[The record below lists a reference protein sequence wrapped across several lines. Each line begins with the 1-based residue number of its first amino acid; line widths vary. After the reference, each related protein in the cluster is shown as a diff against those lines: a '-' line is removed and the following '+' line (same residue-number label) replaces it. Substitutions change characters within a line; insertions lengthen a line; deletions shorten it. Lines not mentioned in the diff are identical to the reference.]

1 MTTASAA
8 SSARPTD
15 DADVI
20 VVGAG
25 HNGLV
30 AAAYLARAGL
40 RVRVFERRGIVGG
53 ACVSEELLPGAHF
66 STCAYVNSSFRP
78 EILADLELEEAHGLE
93 MYTTDVLNF
102 AMNDKHEHLFLWP
115 ELDRT
120 LAELHRLS
128 PPDASS
134 FPTFGARFRRFS
146 KLITPHL
153 LTEPPTLGEVIQ
165 SFEEAGEIDLWHEFA
180 SMSIGGLVD
189 RYFQHDLLR
198 GLFMFFGLVAID
210 AGPYTPGSAYL
221 FSHLSWGEYKGE
233 FGRFAF
239 VRGGMGGITQALAR
253 AAAAA
258 GATIETDAAIEEI
271 DIRQGA
277 VRGVRLMDGRTVSAR
292 IVLSNAD
299 PKATYERL
307 LPARAV
313 PVEVAAA
320 IKDMDIGG
328 TMGRVHFVLNKLPR
342 YEGFEEGEGPQH
354 RGFTLL
360 GGSPADL
367 QRCAYAQKRGELV
380 DNYPVECI
388 IPSVADREMAPPG
401 AHVMTTGI
409 TQLPFELADGTW
421 DTRRE
426 EFMGRVVRSLGRF
439 IPDFAETIRDA
450 RVLTPLDI
458 EREYG
463 LTGGNI
469 YHGAMTV
476 PQVFN
481 SRPVP
486 KFGGYRTHL
495 QGMYMCGAGTHP
507 GGAVTGAPGHNAA
520 HAVLDDLAGRSRSV
534 RRPRARNR
542 DLTDRLATSAGLRP
556 VRDWALRQPKLRW
569 LVRYLV
575 NR

>member
-1 MTTASAA
+1 MSTTPQAA
-8 SSARPTD
+8 PGRI

-20 VVGAG
+20 VIGAG

-30 AAAYLARAGL
+30 AATYLARAGL

-78 EILADLELEEAHGLE
+78 EILADLELEDAHGLE

-102 AMNDKHEHLFLWP
+102 AMNDKHEHLFIWP
-115 ELDRT
+115 DLDRT
-120 LAELHRLS
+120 LQEFNRLS

-134 FPTFGARFRRFS
+134 FPGFGARFRRFS
-146 KLITPHL
+146 KLMTPHL
-153 LTEPPTLGEVIQ
+153 LSEAPTLGQVIGE
-165 SFEEAGEIDLWHEFA
+165 FEEAGEIDLWHEFA
-180 SMSIGGLVD
+180 SQSIGDLVD
-189 RYFQHDLLR
+189 RYFHHDLLR

-253 AAAAA
+253 AALAA
-258 GATIETDAAIEEI
+258 GATIDTDTPVDGI
-271 DIRQGA
+271 DIRAGA
-277 VRGVRLMDGRTVSAR
+277 VRGVRLADGSTVTATT
-292 IVLSNAD
+292 ILSNAD
-299 PKATYERL
+299 PKTTYERL

-313 PVEVAAA
+313 PGEIAAA
-320 IKDMDIGG
+320 IKHMDNGG
-328 TMGRVHFVLNKLPR
+328 TMGRVHFVLNKLPQ
-342 YEGFEEGEGPQH
+342 YVGFEDGEGPQH

-360 GGSPADL
+360 GGSPAAIL
-367 QRCAYAQKRGELV
+367 RAAEAQARGELT
-380 DNYPVECI
+380 DNFPVECI
-388 IPSVADREMAPPG
+388 IPSIMDREMAPPG
-401 AHVMTTGI
+401 AHIMTTGI
-409 TQLPFELADGTW
+409 TQLPFALANGTW

-426 EFMGRVVRSLGRF
+426 EFMDRVVRSLTRF
-439 IPDFAETIRDA
+439 APDFEETIRDA
-450 RVLTPLDI
+450 RAITPLDL

-486 KFGGYRTHL
+486 KFGGYRTHV
-495 QGMYMCGAGTHP
+495 QGMYLCGAGTHP

-520 HAVLDDLAGRSRSV
+520 RAVLDDLAGRTPEP
-534 RRPRARNR
+534 RRPPVRKR
-542 DLTDRLATSAGLRP
+542 DITDRLATNDQLAP
-556 VRDWALRQPKLRW
+556 VRDWALRQPKLRRM
-569 LVRYLV
+569 VRYLV